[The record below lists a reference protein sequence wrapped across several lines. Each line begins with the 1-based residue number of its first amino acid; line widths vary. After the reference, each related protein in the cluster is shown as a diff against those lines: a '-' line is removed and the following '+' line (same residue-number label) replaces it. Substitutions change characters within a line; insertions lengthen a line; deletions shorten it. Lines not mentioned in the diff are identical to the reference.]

1 VPRSMQTISIAEH
14 QEAFARALLWREDAL
29 PAAIVGPGAG
39 TPEKRFGVY
48 RNNVFAS
55 LTGCL
60 AARFP
65 VVARLVGEEFFNAV
79 ARVFVERHPPTSPAL
94 FEYGD
99 EFPLFLASFG
109 PTKSLPYLPDVA
121 RLEWH
126 VATAYHAADAQ
137 PIDATALGRLGN
149 GAPDTALVLHP
160 SCAIVLSHYPVF
172 SIWQT
177 NTRDDVVEYV
187 DASASGEGA
196 LIVRPQFN
204 VEVIGLDTASYAFIA
219 ALAAGHALEL
229 AAEIA
234 NELDSLFDVGAALQT
249 LFSSGAIVGVR
260 PASGVAPSITTNKR
274 LLSCAN

>member
-14 QEAFARALLWREDAL
+14 QEAFARALLWREEAL
-29 PAAIVGPGAG
+29 PTSIMGPGTS
-39 TPEKRFGVY
+39 TPAKRFGVY

-55 LTGCL
+55 LAGCL
-60 AARFP
+60 AGRFP
-65 VVARLVGEEFFNAV
+65 VVARLVGEEFFNAM

-99 EFPLFLASFG
+99 EFPLFLASFE

-149 GAPDTALVLHP
+149 DAPDTGLVLHP

-177 NTRDDVVEYV
+177 NTRDDVVQHV
-187 DASASGEGA
+187 DASAGGEGA

-204 VEVIGLDTASYAFIA
+204 VEVVGLDAASYAFIA

-234 NELDSLFDVGAALQT
+234 TELDSSFDVGAALQT
-249 LFSSGAIVGVR
+249 LFSSGAIVGLR
-260 PASGVAPSITTNKR
+260 PASGVSLPITTNMR
-274 LLSCAN
+274 LLSCAS

>member
-39 TPEKRFGVY
+39 TPAKRFGVY

-55 LTGCL
+55 LRGCL

-137 PIDATALGRLGN
+137 PIDAAALRRLGN
-149 GAPDTALVLHP
+149 DAPDTGIVLHP

-187 DASASGEGA
+187 DASAGGEGA

>member
-1 VPRSMQTISIAEH
+1 VPRSMQAISIAEH
-14 QEAFARALLWREDAL
+14 QEAFARALLWREEAL

-39 TPEKRFGVY
+39 TPAKRFGVY

-99 EFPLFLASFG
+99 EFPLFLTSF
-109 PTKSLPYLPDVA
+109 PPAKALPYLPDVA

-126 VATAYHAADAQ
+126 VATAYHAADAL
-137 PIDATALGRLGN
+137 PIDATVLGQLGDDALD
-149 GAPDTALVLHP
+149 AALLLHP

-177 NTRDDVVEYV
+177 NTRDEIVQHL
-187 DASASGEGA
+187 DASSGGEGA

-204 VEVIGLDTASYAFIA
+204 VQVIGLDTASYAFIA
-219 ALAAGHALEL
+219 ALAAGHTLEL

-234 NELDSLFDVGAALQT
+234 TELDSSFDVGAALQT
-249 LFSSGAIVGVR
+249 LFSSGAIVGLR
-260 PASGVAPSITTNKR
+260 PASGVAPSITTNMR
-274 LLSCAN
+274 LLSCAS

>member
-260 PASGVAPSITTNKR
+260 PASGVAPSITTNMR

>member
-14 QEAFARALLWREDAL
+14 QEAFARALLWREEAL
-29 PAAIVGPGAG
+29 PASIMGPGTG
-39 TPEKRFGVY
+39 TPAKRFGVY

-60 AARFP
+60 GARFP
-65 VVARLVGEEFFNAV
+65 VVARLVGEEFFNAM

-99 EFPLFLASFG
+99 EFPLFLASFE

-137 PIDATALGRLGN
+137 PIYATALGRLGN
-149 GAPDTALVLHP
+149 DAPDTGLVLHP

-177 NTRDDVVEYV
+177 NTRDDVVQHV
-187 DASASGEGA
+187 DASAGGEGA

-204 VEVIGLDTASYAFIA
+204 VEVVGLDAASYAFIA

-234 NELDSLFDVGAALQT
+234 TELDSSFDVGAALQT
-249 LFSSGAIVGVR
+249 LFSSGAIVGLR
-260 PASGVAPSITTNKR
+260 PASGVSLPITTNMR
-274 LLSCAN
+274 LLSCAS